1 MNKLAKMFWCIVGWI
16 IGLSIIT
23 IIEARKVYYYDAFIS
38 DKVIMFDEDGM
49 QKFCIVVK
57 FDDNNHISRK
67 ELICKKWSRDVNWG
81 FSDIG
86 DDIIYKEVVWEWWWS
101 Q

>member
-1 MNKLAKMFWCIVGWI
+1 MRGWI
-16 IGLSIIT
+16 RVFILALVAGAIVAMS
-23 IIEARKVYYYDAFIS
+23 EDARKVYYYDAFIS

-67 ELICKKWSRDVNWG
+67 ELICKKWSRDVNLG